1 MTWLALGSLNGC
13 TYVHSLGWKLN
24 RVCLVCH
31 LVHDSCYFAWLLSQ
45 EDLSQQVKSI
55 NEALQAFVDPFDLD
69 VFMPYLLSNLENQL
83 SRLPV
88 NILQCM
94 YS

>member
-1 MTWLALGSLNGC
+1 VLT
-13 TYVHSLGWKLN
+13 
-24 RVCLVCH
+24 
-31 LVHDSCYFAWLLSQ
+31 LSQ

-69 VFMPYLLSNLENQL
+69 VFMPYLLTNLENQF

-88 NILQCM
+88 M
-94 YS
+94 GVY